1 MHLAVFSDRQT
12 RQLAQ
17 RGPARMNR
25 TSWGRSSPWPAA
37 AFAAAAL
44 FSDAVMLSDAS
55 AQEPLTRSAQ
65 APVPR
70 ERPSADDRARGAAGD
85 TARGG
90 PARTAEARSGGE
102 SQAQATPRESPAN
115 PFLGAHPTLAPL
127 LRAATPAVV
136 NISVAGPTLPAVPE
150 GDAPQPGDAPHRFFD
165 LPDQAPQQSVGSGV
179 IVDARRGLIVT
190 NTHVISQ
197 GADIIVT
204 LADRRRF
211 NASLVGSDEA
221 TDIAVLS
228 IDAPDLTAMSY
239 GDSTRLEVGD
249 FVVAIGNPFG
259 LGQTATLGIVSALG
273 RGLDIEGYED
283 FIQTDASIN
292 PGNSGGA
299 LLDLQGRLMG
309 VNTAIVSP
317 GGGNVGIGFAIPA
330 EMVQSIVTQ
339 IVEHGEVR
347 RGRLGVFIQDVTPGL
362 AQALELGI
370 DRGALVTEIEPG
382 SPASM
387 ADIAVGDVVT
397 AVDGK
402 AVDTATELRNSI
414 GLMRLGQTVSLTLLR
429 DGRTLH
435 QNVRIG
441 EPPPETGGQQIEQ
454 ISGAEFSDLSPGEDT
469 LPGVQQGVRV
479 TAVQSG
485 SPADRSGLK
494 AGDIVTAVN
503 RTAVSSI
510 DELTAAAAK
519 AGDTVALRI
528 ERDSRPVYVLIQ

>member
-1 MHLAVFSDRQT
+1 MIPSLA
-12 RQLAQ
+12 LAQ
-17 RGPARMNR
+17 E
-25 TSWGRSSPWPAA
+25 TT
-37 AFAAAAL
+37 
-44 FSDAVMLSDAS
+44 V
-55 AQEPLTRSAQ
+55 AQEPLR
-65 APVPR
+65 R
-70 ERPSADDRARGAAGD
+70 ERAGPADEPLVSSGAQDGAAGA
-85 TARGG
+85 AR
-90 PARTAEARSGGE
+90 EAR
-102 SQAQATPRESPAN
+102 AN
-115 PFLGAHPTLAPL
+115 PFLGPHPTLAPL

-136 NISVAGPTLPAVPE
+136 HISVAGPALPP
-150 GDAPQPGDAPHRFFD
+150 APPGETPAPGDAPNRFFD

-179 IVDARRGLIVT
+179 IVDAERGLIVT

-197 GADIIVT
+197 GADIVVT

-221 TDIAVLS
+221 TDIAVLG
-228 IDAPDLTAMSY
+228 IDARELTAMSY
-239 GDSTRLEVGD
+239 GDSTKLQVGD

-330 EMVQSIVTQ
+330 EMVRSVVNQ

-347 RGRLGVFIQDVTPGL
+347 RGRLGVLIQDVTPGL
-362 AQALELGI
+362 AQALELGT
-370 DRGALVTEIEPG
+370 DQGALITEIEPG

-387 ADIAVGDVVT
+387 TDIAIGDVVT
-397 AVDGK
+397 EVDGK
-402 AVDTATELRNSI
+402 AVASATELRNRI
-414 GLMRLGQTVSLTLLR
+414 GLLRLGQTVSLTLLR

-435 QNVRIG
+435 ESVRIG
-441 EPPPETGGQQIEQ
+441 EPPAEVGGQQIEQ
-454 ISGAEFSDLSPGEDT
+454 IAGAEFADLAPGEDT
-469 LPGVQQGVRV
+469 QPGVAQGVRV
-479 TAVQSG
+479 TAVHPG
-485 SPADRSGLK
+485 SPADRSGFE

-503 RTAVSSI
+503 RTQVSSVTQ
-510 DELTAAAAK
+510 LMAAVAQ
-519 AGDTVALRI
+519 AGDTLALRI
-528 ERDSRPVYVLIQ
+528 EREGRPVYVLIQ